1 MKNKILFTLIF
12 FSINFLLVGFSKAQ
26 DQFSFNVSEL
36 EILENGN
43 KIIGSKRGEISTSDG
58 IIIEADNFVY
68 KKIENILNANGN
80 VTVKDTINDY
90 YIYSNN
96 ITYEKNNERISS
108 IGKTKSEIGSRFILN
123 SIDLIF
129 LRDEKILSSEN
140 NTSIVDNNERT
151 YIDLK
156 KFSFSIDSKLLKGEK
171 VLVNLDYNLPQNDKL
186 FFESG
191 IFDFKKRSFLAKDIQ
206 INLKKDIFN
215 NLENDPRLK
224 GVSAQSEN
232 NITKVKKGV
241 FTSCNDESDCPP
253 WVVTAS
259 EITHDKNKKQLIY
272 NGAVIKVYNI
282 PVLYFPKFFHPDPT
296 VKRQSGLLKPN
307 LNNSNVLGS
316 SFNLPYYHVISQ
328 NKDFTFRP
336 TIFDSDIKMFQN
348 EFRVKNKNSSAIVD
362 FAYVDGYQ
370 SSISNKKNSLTHL
383 FAKFDAD
390 LVWENFTQ
398 SDLIVSI
405 KKVSNDTYLKIFD
418 GNIFKNKTTPQ
429 DYDVLNS
436 EAKLI
441 INNDDF
447 NFITGLQSFEDLNL
461 ISSDRFQF
469 ILPYYNFDKQLFN
482 NFENGLINFSSS
494 GSNDLK
500 NTNNLRTKII
510 NDLNFQSLDIITSR
524 GFKNEYN
531 FYLKNLNTIGKND
544 SLYKSSPQ
552 MELMSI
558 VELNTSLPM
567 INQTD
572 SYINYFTPKASIRF
586 NPGDMKDYSSS
597 DRSIDVNSIFDI
609 NRLAIDDSFEEG
621 KSLTLGLEYKKTELN
636 DINKFFEAK
645 IATVYRDKNEKFI
658 PPSSGI
664 GGKETNIFGSIS
676 NNLSDSL
683 NITYDFIM
691 DNNFNTLKYNS
702 LNTSINYKDF
712 YTSFNF
718 IEEDG
723 AIGDTNTVENK
734 TSFKFNDENY
744 LTFNTRRNR
753 KIDLTEYYN
762 LIYEYKNDCL
772 IAGIKYNKSYYE
784 DRDLKP
790 SENLLF
796 SITLTPL
803 TSFEQKIDQ
812 Q

>member
-1 MKNKILFTLIF
+1 MKNKIRLSIIF
-12 FSINFLLVGFSKAQ
+12 FSINLFLIELSNAQ
-26 DQFSFNVSEL
+26 DQFNFNVSEI
-36 EILENGN
+36 EILDNGN
-43 KIIGSKRGEISTSDG
+43 KVVGSNRGEIATSEG

-68 KKIENILNANGN
+68 EKIDNVLNAQGK
-80 VTVKDTINDY
+80 VIIKDTINNHK
-90 YIYSNN
+90 IYSDN
-96 ITYEKNNERISS
+96 ITYEKNIEKIFSQ
-108 IGKTKSEIGSRFILN
+108 GKTKSEISSRFILESN
-123 SIDLIF
+123 DVSYLIDK
-129 LRDEKILSSEN
+129 KILSSNN
-140 NTSIVDNNERT
+140 NTSIIDNNEQT
-151 YIDLK
+151 YIELK
-156 KFSFSIDSKLLKGEK
+156 KFSFSIDDKLLKGER
-171 VLVNLDYNLPQNDKL
+171 VLVNLSYNLPQNDKL

-191 IFDFKKRSFLAKDIQ
+191 IFDFQKSSFVAKDIQ
-206 INLKKDIFN
+206 INLRKNIFD
-215 NLENDPRLK
+215 NLKNDPRLK

-241 FTSCNDESDCPP
+241 FTSCDDNNDCPP

-272 NGAVIKVYNI
+272 DDALIKIYNI
-282 PVLYFPKFFHPDPT
+282 PVFYFPKFFHPDPT
-296 VKRQSGLLKPN
+296 VKRQSGVLKPN

-336 TIFDSDIKMFQN
+336 TIFDSDIRMFQN
-348 EFRVKNKNSSAIVD
+348 EFRVQNKNSNAIVD

-370 SSISNKKNSLTHL
+370 SSLSNKKNSLSHI

-390 LVWENFTQ
+390 LAWENFTQ
-398 SDLIVSI
+398 SDLFVSL

-418 GNIFKNKTTPQ
+418 GNIFKNKTTPE

-441 INNDDF
+441 ISNDDF
-447 NFITGLQSFEDLNL
+447 NFITGFQSFEDLNL
-461 ISSDRFQF
+461 SKSDRYQF

-482 NFENGLINFSSS
+482 DYKNGTINFSSI
-494 GSNDLK
+494 GSNDLN

-510 NDLNFQSLDIITSR
+510 NNFNFQSSDILTNN
-524 GFKNEYN
+524 GLKNEYN

-558 VELNTSLPM
+558 VEFNTSLPM
-567 INQTD
+567 INQKKENL
-572 SYINYFTPKASIRF
+572 SYLTPKASIRF

-597 DRSIDVNSIFDI
+597 ERSIGIDGIFDI

-621 KSLTLGLEYKKTELN
+621 KSLTLGLEYKKTKLN
-636 DINKFFEAK
+636 DINRFFEAK
-645 IATVYRDKNEKFI
+645 FATVFRDKNEKFI
-658 PPSSGI
+658 PQSSGLSS
-664 GGKETNIFGSIS
+664 KETNIFGSIS
-676 NNLSDSL
+676 SNLSDFA
-683 NITYDFIM
+683 NISYDFIM

-702 LNTSINYKDF
+702 LNTSIVYKNLN
-712 YTSFNF
+712 TTFNF

-723 AIGDTNTVENK
+723 EIGDTNTIENK
-734 TSFKFNDENY
+734 TSLKFNDENY

-753 KIDLTEYYN
+753 KINLTEYYN

-812 Q
+812 

>member
-1 MKNKILFTLIF
+1 MKNKITLSIIF
-12 FSINFLLVGFSKAQ
+12 FSINFFLIELSNAQ
-26 DQFSFNVSEL
+26 DQFNFNVSEI
-36 EILENGN
+36 EILDNGN
-43 KIIGSKRGEISTSDG
+43 KIIGSKRGEIATSEG

-68 KKIENILNANGN
+68 EKIDNVLNAQGK
-80 VTVKDTINDY
+80 VIIKDTINNHK
-90 YIYSNN
+90 IYSDN
-96 ITYEKNNERISS
+96 ITYEKNIEKIFSQ
-108 IGKTKSEIGSRFILN
+108 GKTKSEISSRFILE
-123 SIDLIF
+123 SDDVSYLIDK
-129 LRDEKILSSEN
+129 KILSSNN
-140 NTSIVDNNERT
+140 NTSIIDNNEQT
-151 YIDLK
+151 YIELK
-156 KFSFSIDSKLLKGEK
+156 KFSFSIDDKLLKGER
-171 VLVNLDYNLPQNDKL
+171 VLVNLGYNLPQNDKL

-191 IFDFKKRSFLAKDIQ
+191 IFDFQKSSFVAKDIQ
-206 INLKKDIFN
+206 INLRKNIFD
-215 NLENDPRLK
+215 NLKNDPRLK

-241 FTSCNDESDCPP
+241 FTSCDDNNDCPP

-272 NGAVIKVYNI
+272 DDALIKIYNI
-282 PVLYFPKFFHPDPT
+282 PVFYFPKFFHPDPT
-296 VKRQSGLLKPN
+296 VKRQSGVLKPN

-336 TIFDSDIKMFQN
+336 TIFDSDIRMFQN
-348 EFRVKNKNSSAIVD
+348 EFRIQNKNSSAIVD

-370 SSISNKKNSLTHL
+370 SSLSNKKNSLSHI

-390 LVWENFTQ
+390 LAWENFTQ
-398 SDLIVSI
+398 SDLFISL

-447 NFITGLQSFEDLNL
+447 NFVTGFQSFEDLNL
-461 ISSDRFQF
+461 SKSDRYQF

-482 NFENGLINFSSS
+482 DYKNGTINFSSI
-494 GSNDLK
+494 GSNDLN

-510 NDLNFQSLDIITSR
+510 NNFNFQSLDILTNN
-524 GFKNEYN
+524 GLKNEYN

-552 MELMSI
+552 MELMGI
-558 VELNTSLPM
+558 VEFNTSLPM
-567 INQTD
+567 INQKKENL
-572 SYINYFTPKASIRF
+572 SYLTPKASIRF

-597 DRSIDVNSIFDI
+597 ERSIGIDGIFDI

-621 KSLTLGLEYKKTELN
+621 KSLTLGLEYKKTKLN
-636 DINKFFEAK
+636 DINRFFEAK
-645 IATVYRDKNEKFI
+645 FATVFRDKNEKFI
-658 PPSSGI
+658 PKSSGLSS
-664 GGKETNIFGSIS
+664 KETNIFGSIS
-676 NNLSDSL
+676 SNLTDFA
-683 NITYDFIM
+683 NISYDFIM

-702 LNTSINYKDF
+702 LNTSLVYKNLN
-712 YTSFNF
+712 TTFNF

-723 AIGDTNTVENK
+723 EIGDTNTIENK
-734 TSFKFNDENY
+734 TSLKFNDENY

-753 KIDLTEYYN
+753 KINLTEYYN

-812 Q
+812 